1 RVLGR
6 HLWRGGGREARDRD
20 PARLR
25 QREDGVRQERGRR
38 HGSER
43 VMALRPLSILGD
55 PVLRKKAAPVA
66 EITDEH
72 LELIEDMYETM
83 HANNGVGLAAPQV
96 GVSLRIA
103 VLGIPEKGKKV
114 LHVTLVNPVY
124 ENAVGQQE
132 DDEGC
137 LSIPGVYDG
146 LKRAAKV
153 DVRGLS
159 EKGEPMA
166 FTCEGLFARAVQ
178 HEIDHLNGMLFIDRL
193 TVLRPHRLNKHLTP
207 IQHS

>member
-1 RVLGR
+1 
-6 HLWRGGGREARDRD
+6 
-20 PARLR
+20 
-25 QREDGVRQERGRR
+25 
-38 HGSER
+38 
-43 VMALRPLSILGD
+43 MAIRPLCILGD
-55 PVLRKKAAPVA
+55 PVLRKTSARV
-66 EITDEH
+66 ETITDEH
-72 LELIEDMYETM
+72 RELIEDMYETM

-103 VLGIPEKGKKV
+103 VLGIPERGKQV
-114 LHVTLVNPVY
+114 LHVTLINPEY
-124 ENAVGQQE
+124 DKATGEQS

-146 LKRAAKV
+146 LKRAAKI
-153 DVRGLS
+153 DVRALS

-193 TVLRPHRLNKHLTP
+193 SVLRRQRLKKELKAIEESHADLSAATTRP
-207 IQHS
+207 RRD